1 MIVSLHEFI
10 CNSLLAIGGI
20 TAKAKVLL
28 HPFNI
33 SHFTTSLNFL
43 LLSFPGRV
51 LVPIALA
58 ASKLSDLPLFISLLI
73 IEVLPIFIFI
83 ISPGRQLVIAVL
95 PVGNLVLGFQ
105 ISLNRLGNQLLS
117 VLLAVLPL
125 LVEESSLF
133 KFFLIKLLLVLS
145 KCFTVS
151 FTQKD
156 WF

>member
-1 MIVSLHEFI
+1 M
-10 CNSLLAIGGI
+10 
-20 TAKAKVLL
+20 
-28 HPFNI
+28 
-33 SHFTTSLNFL
+33 
-43 LLSFPGRV
+43 
-51 LVPIALA
+51 LVPIALD

-73 IEVLPIFIFI
+73 IEVLPIFILI